1 MKILRSCTHHWLSEI
16 RWTKGSKYSFDMAQ
30 FTNSINAMLI
40 KSDDQRLLLCL
51 RIRMI
56 SGRHWNQKGLT
67 DMTRRVFE
75 RDRLDGPFHRRS
87 WDLQARKKAERNPQL
102 TWLMLSHLA
111 YLPKIAIE
119 NMQRRLVNCDI
130 PTYLTAVMLRKSP
143 DTAAE
148 GEGCAAGIR
157 ATYIGE
163 TVRTGGAVD
172 DVLDVGG
179 FGR

>member
-1 MKILRSCTHHWLSEI
+1 
-16 RWTKGSKYSFDMAQ
+16 
-30 FTNSINAMLI
+30 
-40 KSDDQRLLLCL
+40 
-51 RIRMI
+51 
-56 SGRHWNQKGLT
+56 
-67 DMTRRVFE
+67 
-75 RDRLDGPFHRRS
+75 
-87 WDLQARKKAERNPQL
+87 
-102 TWLMLSHLA
+102 MLSHLA

-143 DTAAE
+143 DAAAE